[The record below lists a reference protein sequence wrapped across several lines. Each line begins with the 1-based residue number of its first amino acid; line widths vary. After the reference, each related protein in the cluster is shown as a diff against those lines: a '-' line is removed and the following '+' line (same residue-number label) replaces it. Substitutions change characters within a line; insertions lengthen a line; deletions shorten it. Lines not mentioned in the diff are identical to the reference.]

1 MPAPGPFAGAI
12 ATCGAVFRGRII
24 ERRARHRRR
33 VRPGAIVQPGLAIG
47 SVAGGDAVSSP
58 HLPDDR
64 AVRANTYGLLG
75 ALLARPPGQAM
86 FDLLAS
92 MEIPSDDGLGAA
104 WRGLESAAQRA
115 DVESVDDEYH
125 DLFIGVGRGEL
136 IPYGSWYRTGFMMDK
151 PLAVLRSDLA
161 ALGFERQDD
170 VKEPEDHAA
179 ALLETMALIVASPEH
194 GVDVQRRFFDHHVAP
209 WMRALFA
216 DLQTADSARFYR
228 AVGQF
233 GDQFMAFE
241 MQYLSIVV

>member
-1 MPAPGPFAGAI
+1 MEPALDFRSGMDAEAAPPPG
-12 ATCGAVFRGRII
+12 
-24 ERRARHRRR
+24 
-33 VRPGAIVQPGLAIG
+33 
-47 SVAGGDAVSSP
+47 VA
-58 HLPDDR
+58 DDD

-75 ALLARPPGQAM
+75 ALLAAPPCREH
-86 FDLLAS
+86 FDLLANID
-92 MEIPSDDGLGAA
+92 IPSTDGLGAA
-104 WRGLESAAQRA
+104 WNVLRRAAERA
-115 DVESVDDEYH
+115 DVEAVDDEYH
-125 DLFIGVGRGEL
+125 DLFVGVGRGEL
-136 IPYGSWYRTGFMMDK
+136 IPYCSWYLTGFVMDK

-179 ALLETMALIVASPEH
+179 ALLETMALIAAAPEH
-194 GVDVQRRFFDHHVAP
+194 GIDVQRRFFDRHVAT
-209 WMRALFA
+209 WMRTFFA